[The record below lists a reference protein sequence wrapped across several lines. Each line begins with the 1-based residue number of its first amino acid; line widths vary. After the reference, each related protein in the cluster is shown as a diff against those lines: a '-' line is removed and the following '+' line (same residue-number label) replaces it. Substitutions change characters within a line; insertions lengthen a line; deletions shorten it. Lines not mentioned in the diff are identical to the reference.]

1 MAEVKLYLST
11 SKIWD
16 HFFENFARMQDNEDC
31 IAENKDTKMALY
43 ITAQTVYPM
52 LVLYCGEKPIL
63 YRLVMNKEECSQYA
77 VYMITKFVSDI
88 PVEGKPVSKS
98 EDKPKIIDLPMSN
111 SAKSD
116 PVSVLADDVEPDEE
130 DEEQKIL
137 DTIYER
143 EDELTQAMGDFL
155 AVVLC
160 EEDYSAVKELYGE
173 QFINETV
180 DDFLQY
186 LAEMHNVSIYRPTLA
201 IDPETG
207 EDILKEYP
215 YGWDEDFGSEE

>member
-52 LVLYCGEKPIL
+52 LVLYCDEKPIV
-63 YRLVMNKEECSQYA
+63 YRLVRNKEECSQYA

-98 EDKPKIIDLPMSN
+98 EDKPKIIDLPMS
-111 SAKSD
+111 SSV
-116 PVSVLADDVEPDEE
+116 VSEPINVPGKDIEPDEE

-160 EEDYSAVKELYGE
+160 EEDCNAVKDMYGE
-173 QFINETV
+173 QFINEVV
-180 DDFLQY
+180 DDVLQY
-186 LAEMHNVSIYRPTLA
+186 LADMHNVSIYRPTLE
-201 IDPETG
+201 IDQETG
-207 EDILKEYP
+207 EEVLKEFP
-215 YGWDEDFGSEE
+215 YGWDEEFGM